1 MMSKRT
7 KFWLLTAAAL
17 VSVGAILFGGV
28 MTVLKWD
35 FTKLSTTKHETNT
48 YEITEVFTGI
58 SVDTDTANVIF
69 KVSADGKSKVEC
81 FEESKGKHMVSVQD
95 GILTISNKPEKAWY
109 DHIGINFTAPKITIT
124 LPQAE
129 LESLTLKLSTGK
141 VLLEKLNVGDLDIS
155 VNTGKVILTD
165 IVCKS
170 LTSTGNT
177 GDIDLKNVVAA
188 ETFSIT
194 RTTGDISFDS
204 CDAAQITAT
213 TNTGDIE
220 GSLLTDKVF
229 IAQTSTGDIELPDT
243 STGGTCKL
251 RTNTGDIEITIK

>member
-1 MMSKRT
+1 MSKKT
-7 KFWLLTAAAL
+7 KFWLLTAVAL

-35 FTKLSTTKHETNT
+35 FTKLSTTKYETNT
-48 YEITEVFTGI
+48 YEIIEGFTGI
-58 SVDTDTANVIF
+58 FVDTDTADVIF
-69 KVSADGKSKVEC
+69 KVSADGKAKVEC
-81 FEESKGKHMVSVQD
+81 FEETKGKHTVSVQD

-109 DHIGINFTAPKITIT
+109 DSIGINFTAPKITIS

-129 LESLTLKLSTGK
+129 LETLKADLSTGK
-141 VLLEKLNVGDLDIS
+141 VTMEKLNVGNLDIS
-155 VNTGKVILTD
+155 VTTGKVTLAD
-165 IVCKS
+165 ITCKN

-194 RTTGDISFDS
+194 RTTGDISFDG

-243 STGGTCKL
+243 TTGQTQ
-251 RTNTGDIEITIK
+251 NTRCRHRQ